1 MTRTCNVSKACRIP
15 LWRDVLDTICCDK
28 VCQSHAADL
37 WFSPGTPVSSTN
49 KTGRH
54 DIIEIL
60 LKIAFSTIPPP
71 RHPKKD
77 VTAYVC
83 ILSFENQN
91 LNKSVIKQVLFSSW
105 LCFSRKKGFYMK

>member
-1 MTRTCNVSKACRIP
+1 MRRLMV
-15 LWRDVLDTICCDK
+15 
-28 VCQSHAADL
+28 
-37 WFSPGTPVSSTN
+37 FSGTPVSSTN

-60 LKIAFSTIPPP
+60 LKIAFNTIPPS
-71 RHPKKD
+71 RHQNKH

-91 LNKSVIKQVLFSSW
+91 LNKSVIKQVLFLS
-105 LCFSRKKGFYMK
+105 LLFFFLEK